1 MLFHANKSALGK
13 KYSHGEV
20 IIHQGDPA
28 DFMYVVLDGEVEIIL
43 DDQQEDSLRLAVLGE
58 EEVFGELAL
67 FDDSTR
73 IATAK
78 AIGDVRVL
86 SVDKKNFLQWVG
98 EEPTFTLKILMKM
111 ANRTKTLIEEVV
123 SLRKMVRDLQRKVD
137 NTKS

>member
-13 KYSHGEV
+13 KYADGEV

-28 DFMYVVLDGEVEIIL
+28 DCMYVILDGEVEIIL
-43 DDQQEDSLRLAVLGE
+43 DDQRDDSLRLAVLSE
-58 EEVFGELAL
+58 DEVFGELAL
-67 FDDSTR
+67 FENATR

-78 AIGDVRVL
+78 AMGDVRVL

-111 ANRTKTLIEEVV
+111 AERTRTLIEEVV
-123 SLRKMVRDLQRKVD
+123 SLRKMVRDLQQKAED
-137 NTKS
+137 NKL